1 MYVLKELIKKS
12 KSKVNVHFAYS
23 IKEIQVAD
31 EDLQH
36 QSIKERFFKQFAEKT
51 IKELT
56 FCHCKRDTDH
66 RSTKQNLHFSQ
77 ILRKRKNNRRNNRKF
92 IPV

>member
-36 QSIKERFFKQFAEKT
+36 QSIK
-51 IKELT
+51 
-56 FCHCKRDTDH
+56 
-66 RSTKQNLHFSQ
+66 
-77 ILRKRKNNRRNNRKF
+77 
-92 IPV
+92 